1 MILSPKEVAQI
12 DRSVSYVG
20 GSKYTVNDLLETV
33 EFYQSLGESKSLCGH
48 LERYALT
55 EDGGKHIVCL
65 LCEYGEKKPPTKTRK
80 RKPRKSDGQ
89 TAGWI
94 GVIKRMGKE

>member
-1 MILSPKEVAQI
+1 MILTPRQVAQI

-33 EFYQSLGESKSLCGH
+33 EFHQSLGESKSPCGH

-55 EDGGKHIVCL
+55 EDGGKHIICL
-65 LCEYGEKKPPTKTRK
+65 LCERE
-80 RKPRKSDGQ
+80 Q
-89 TAGWI
+89 A
-94 GVIKRMGKE
+94 KEDARDKAWEADLYE